1 MLFLVDYNISCY
13 NLVDYYLTNLAGRVI
28 YMLKKL
34 LSLAIALGLAFSILL
49 PSTFMY
55 ADDEDDDAET
65 EEEADAEESNDDEED
80 AEEDATVADE
90 VEEAESTAQAS
101 DEPEDLTIYFYVI
114 GFVVILIVGMY
125 AFTECMR
132 KK

>member
-1 MLFLVDYNISCY
+1 
-13 NLVDYYLTNLAGRVI
+13 
-28 YMLKKL
+28 MLKKL

-49 PSTFMY
+49 PSTFVY

-65 EEEADAEESNDDEED
+65 EEEADAEESDDEEEAD
-80 AEEDATVADE
+80 DDAAEEDEDE
-90 VEEAESTAQAS
+90 ESESTTPAS

-114 GFVVILIVGMY
+114 GFVVVLIVGMY
-125 AFTECMR
+125 AFTEGTR